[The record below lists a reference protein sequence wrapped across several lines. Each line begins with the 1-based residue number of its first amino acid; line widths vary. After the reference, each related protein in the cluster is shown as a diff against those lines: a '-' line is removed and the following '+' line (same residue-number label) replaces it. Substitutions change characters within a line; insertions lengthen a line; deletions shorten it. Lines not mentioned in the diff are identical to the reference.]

1 MTTRAIKIDELKP
14 IDETSVQILRVISL
28 HLGQDP
34 SAFVEGKRKA
44 VHPELRSGGNGGTH
58 MSENFTLR
66 ELREQNKKSREEV
79 SAALGVTANAVTNYE
94 CGIRRISLEQ
104 VLLLAVLYDVSAEEV
119 IKAQLE
125 SVRICKSD

>member
-1 MTTRAIKIDELKP
+1 M
-14 IDETSVQILRVISL
+14 
-28 HLGQDP
+28 
-34 SAFVEGKRKA
+34 
-44 VHPELRSGGNGGTH
+44 N
-58 MSENFTLR
+58 ENFTLR

-79 SAALGVTANAVTNYE
+79 AAALGVTANAVTNYE

>member
-1 MTTRAIKIDELKP
+1 
-14 IDETSVQILRVISL
+14 
-28 HLGQDP
+28 
-34 SAFVEGKRKA
+34 
-44 VHPELRSGGNGGTH
+44 

>member
-1 MTTRAIKIDELKP
+1 
-14 IDETSVQILRVISL
+14 
-28 HLGQDP
+28 
-34 SAFVEGKRKA
+34 
-44 VHPELRSGGNGGTH
+44 

-79 SAALGVTANAVTNYE
+79 AAALGVTANAVTNYE